1 MGLLVFYFDKINK
14 IVKTR
19 FYESRF
25 LWYTTCKDLK
35 EHLNNVIHEL
45 DGDQL
50 FQLDRN
56 HRLPDEVSYLFFK

>member
-1 MGLLVFYFDKINK
+1 M
-14 IVKTR
+14 R
-19 FYESRF
+19 FYGCRF
-25 LWYTTCKDLK
+25 LGYTTCKDLK